1 MVAHVQGLRWRVA
14 NHVKSHGIVEGQADN
29 LHHDPIITLNRFMT
43 DPNSVRF
50 EERVKAG
57 KAARSTASR
66 PT

>member
-1 MVAHVQGLRWRVA
+1 
-14 NHVKSHGIVEGQADN
+14 VKSHGIVEGQADN

-43 DPNSVRF
+43 DPKSVRF